1 MVFVNFL
8 YLVLVFIVNM
18 YFVFLFGVIL
28 DIWWFGMFRNMLG
41 GSDLV
46 IILKFRFLVLGVYK
60 LINSEKNISYCKYY
74 IFKKMLKGV
83 WL

>member
-60 LINSEKNISYCKYY
+60 LINSEKILVIVNI
-74 IFKKMLKGV
+74 IILKRC
-83 WL
+83 

>member
-46 IILKFRFLVLGVYK
+46 IILKFRFLILGVYK

-74 IFKKMLKGV
+74 IFKRC
-83 WL
+83 

>member
-8 YLVLVFIVNM
+8 YLVLVLIVNM

-46 IILKFRFLVLGVYK
+46 IILKFMFLVLGVYK
-60 LINSEKNISYCKYY
+60 LINSEKILVIVNI
-74 IFKKMLKGV
+74 IFLKRG
-83 WL
+83 

>member
-60 LINSEKNISYCKYY
+60 LINSEKNLVIVN
-74 IFKKMLKGV
+74 IIILKRC
-83 WL
+83 

>member
-60 LINSEKNISYCKYY
+60 LINSEKILVIVNI
-74 IFKKMLKGV
+74 IFLKRG
-83 WL
+83 

>member
-28 DIWWFGMFRNMLG
+28 DIWWFGMFRNILG

-60 LINSEKNISYCKYY
+60 LIDSEKILVIVNI
-74 IFKKMLKGV
+74 IFLKRC
-83 WL
+83 

>member
-74 IFKKMLKGV
+74 IFKKMLK
-83 WL
+83 

>member
-1 MVFVNFL
+1 
-8 YLVLVFIVNM
+8 M

-74 IFKKMLKGV
+74 IFKRC
-83 WL
+83 